1 MIPYYSPNFGI
12 KDLLLTV
19 LNTKPDLKLVRY
31 FQELTGKKY
40 ILITS
45 SCRGALYL
53 AYMSLNQHGLVHV
66 SPLTCQ
72 VALLPITASGNQIRF
87 DDIKKEDW
95 TLDPDSVERSVGEN
109 SLAIQAIHLGGFP
122 CDMPALRQIADKNGL
137 VLIEDCAQGFGATY
151 LGTNVGTLGDIS
163 CFTLTKNVY
172 GLGGGI
178 FATDNH
184 EYYEKARI
192 LQVGFKRETNL
203 RILYRILNALISTDR
218 NNEYG
223 DKIHAGLQ
231 RFKRKHIEN
240 SGLITE
246 DILKKELKLTNHMY
260 TGSVSGRLN
269 IIKVLNEI
277 RTTKAKQI
285 IKMLEPLGFR
295 FQKNDFTVSS
305 YTKLFCM
312 HERIESDSF
321 IKHLNQTG
329 LEAMHLEHKHGVHY
343 QPKMTS
349 VMKNNTRSGLVNY
362 ESVHD
367 HLLSIPLYECIKA
380 QDLECIRDIL
390 VRNLP

>member
-72 VALLPITASGNQIRF
+72 VALLPITASGNQIWF

-137 VLIEDCAQGFGATY
+137 ILIEDCAQGFGATY

-163 CFTLTKNVY
+163 CFTLTKNVF

-178 FATDNH
+178 LATNNR
-184 EYYEKARI
+184 EYYARAKTC
-192 LQVGFKRETNL
+192 QEGFQLEAKTKLAN
-203 RILYRILNALISTDR
+203 RIMGALISSGR
-218 NNEYG
+218 NIPVCELANGCLNKLKRSYMGKTNSPAEGIVWKELRKPSGLYARSVAARL
-223 DKIHAGLQ
+223 DKIEQ
-231 RFKRKHIEN
+231 
-240 SGLITE
+240 
-246 DILKKELKLTNHMY
+246 
-260 TGSVSGRLN
+260 LN
-269 IIKVLNEI
+269 RI
-277 RTTKAKQI
+277 RQNKARQI
-285 IKMLEPLGFR
+285 IRILGPLGFT
-295 FQKNDFTVSS
+295 FQTNVNSVST
-305 YTKLFCM
+305 YTKLFC
-312 HERIESDSF
+312 HHPQIRSDEF
-321 IKHLNQTG
+321 IMSLNNSG